1 MIKTYVIDTNVLIQ
15 APYALHRF
23 EENQVILPVVVLEE
37 LDHLKKAD
45 GEKGANARAAIRIL
59 ENLRQKGDLL
69 SGVALENG
77 GSLRVEK
84 NFVDVELPPDLP
96 DEKMDNRILK
106 VCLGLKRQAE
116 EASGQEQAV
125 VLVTKDI
132 LLRIKAQ
139 MIGIRAEDFAAEQ
152 VSGRE
157 EQYTGRAEAY
167 VPEEQLK
174 DFKKKG
180 IPAQALYQVD
190 EAGNTSQVFLEEN
203 QFVVLKGDQS
213 AKKTLLGRM
222 QGGRVV
228 PLTYR
233 KSKPY
238 GVSPRNAGQYFLQE
252 ALMQPASQAPLVIV
266 KGAAGTAKTFY
277 ALAVGLE
284 KVLNNP
290 TGEYRRIMVSRP
302 NAQFDADIG
311 FLPGDEQE
319 KISPLM
325 RPVIDN
331 LEQLVD
337 SDDET
342 RYEDERE
349 LKGKIDEIFDRGLIQ
364 AEALNFIRGRSIV
377 KTYLMIDEA
386 QNMTPGQVK
395 GIITR
400 AGEGTKIILLGD
412 PGQIDR
418 PFLDERTNGLSYA
431 AEHMK
436 GSPLCWQ
443 ITMNGKECERSALA
457 MDGGKR
463 L

>member
-116 EASGQEQAV
+116 AASGQEQTV

-139 MIGIRAEDFAAEQ
+139 IIGIRAEDFAAEQ
-152 VSGRE
+152 VSGRD

-180 IPAQALYQVD
+180 IPAQVLYQVD

-228 PLTYR
+228 PLTYK

>member
-116 EASGQEQAV
+116 AASGQEQTV

-139 MIGIRAEDFAAEQ
+139 IIGIRAEDFAAEQ

-180 IPAQALYQVD
+180 IPAQVLYQVD

-228 PLTYR
+228 PLTYK

>member
-116 EASGQEQAV
+116 AASGQEQTV

-139 MIGIRAEDFAAEQ
+139 IIGIRAEDFAAEQ

-190 EAGNTSQVFLEEN
+190 EEGNTSQVFLEEN

-228 PLTYR
+228 PLTYK

-337 SDDET
+337 SNDET

-377 KTYLMIDEA
+377 KTYLVIDEA

>member
-45 GEKGANARAAIRIL
+45 GEKGANARTAIRIL

-69 SGVALENG
+69 SGVPLENG
-77 GSLRVEK
+77 DSLRVEK
-84 NFVDVELPPDLP
+84 NFVDVELPSDLP

-116 EASGQEQAV
+116 AASGQEQTV

-228 PLTYR
+228 PLTYK

-337 SDDET
+337 SNDET